1 MERVPVGI
9 PERRA
14 EVNAKERSDV
24 RITGFASLRR
34 ASRACQ
40 LLADVRWMNAVG
52 PRDGRKLH
60 LRALSS
66 PASPRVSNRV
76 HNSFCFVN

>member
-34 ASRACQ
+34 ASPACQ
-40 LLADVRWMNAVG
+40 LLADVRWMNEIVPLFAK
-52 PRDGRKLH
+52 PWGRVTV
-60 LRALSS
+60 ASS
-66 PASPRVSNRV
+66 ISAR
-76 HNSFCFVN
+76 